1 MDVTN
6 VNFDHIIKYLTDSVS
21 KTTLGFLLC
30 ISAPLAMGAV
40 FAKINRKPPNW
51 REGGMRGRLLAQ
63 YAGLAYL
70 IYAVFWEADF
80 SAIEK
85 LGLIGLFSPIWIII
99 CYMVFEVAIL
109 FQERMSHVSDG
120 IEFDYKTAI
129 LNIMTNSWLLLIRPV
144 VFVVSWFSSGY
155 TKSNSHP
162 PTKSQQK
169 P

>member
-1 MDVTN
+1 MEVPN

-109 FQERMSHVSDG
+109 FQERISHVSDG

>member
-1 MDVTN
+1 MGVIN
-6 VNFDHIIKYLTDSVS
+6 VNFDHIIKYLTGSVS

-30 ISAPLAMGAV
+30 ISAPLAMGTV
-40 FAKINRKPPNW
+40 FARINRKPPNW
-51 REGGMRGRLLAQ
+51 REGGKRGRLLAQ

-80 SAIEK
+80 SALEK
-85 LGLIGLFSPIWIII
+85 LGLIGLFSPIWIIF
-99 CYMVFEVAIL
+99 CYMVFEVAVL

-120 IEFDYKTAI
+120 IDFDYKTAI

-144 VFVVSWFSSGY
+144 VFIVSWFSSGY

-162 PTKSQQK
+162 PTKSQKK

>member
-1 MDVTN
+1 

-21 KTTLGFLLC
+21 KTTFGFLLC
-30 ISAPLAMGAV
+30 ISAPLAMGIV

-63 YAGLAYL
+63 YAGLTYL
-70 IYAVFWEADF
+70 ILAVYGETDF
-80 SAIEK
+80 SALEK
-85 LGLIGLFSPIWIII
+85 LGLIGLFAPIWIII

-109 FQERMSHVSDG
+109 FQERMRHVSDE

-129 LNIMTNSWLLLIRPV
+129 LNIMTNSWLLLIRPLV
-144 VFVVSWFSSGY
+144 LVVSWFSSGY